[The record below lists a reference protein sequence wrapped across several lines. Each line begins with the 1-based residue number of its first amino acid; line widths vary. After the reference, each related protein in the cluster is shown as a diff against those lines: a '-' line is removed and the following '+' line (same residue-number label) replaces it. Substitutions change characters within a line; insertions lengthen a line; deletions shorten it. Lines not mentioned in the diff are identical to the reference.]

1 MRPDEIAVILRR
13 RNPWEALDLGPAML
27 RAWARRVYGAWFVTY
42 WPAGIAIS
50 LLLWSSP
57 EYVMFVLWW
66 LKPLFDRVL
75 LHVCGRS
82 VLGNDSGVRDVL
94 RELPRLW
101 RAPGVLSALSL
112 RRFSLARSFLLPV
125 WQLEEQRGAAARA
138 RFRLLSRR
146 YRGYAVWLTFFCA
159 NMSTV
164 LLCAI
169 LITGLALAPGDGQN
183 LSLWQW
189 FGGDVSR
196 GQHLVSNV
204 AFMLAET
211 VVEPLY
217 VASGLALYL
226 NRRSEL
232 EAWDIERG
240 LRRLADR
247 QAAQA
252 TNETNSVASVP
263 RASTQLLSALACL
276 WFCPLLLPAPAVAE
290 EWQAAPVSS
299 TSPERPD
306 AEPVA
311 DDLDDLDDLGGLA
324 GQAPAS
330 QAGPRSAARQAITAV
345 LADPVF
351 GQNKDDWT
359 WRWRRQTEPASDDGH
374 QWLPGIGKA
383 IELLAQALTVIAWIL
398 AGLGLAAA
406 IFVLIRYRERQRGAT
421 VQARPP
427 FLLGLDLRP
436 ESLPTDVAAAARAA
450 LVAGNVVEAL
460 SLLYRGALL
469 ALIQGPQIEFA
480 CGDTESDCLRRV
492 AGRLPAAAERCF
504 AALVDAWG
512 LAAYGRLPVPVATVE
527 QILAAWELHFGKGV
541 ARS

>member
-1 MRPDEIAVILRR
+1 MRPDEIAIILRR
-13 RNPWEALDLGPAML
+13 RNPWEALDLGHAML
-27 RAWARRVYGAWFVTY
+27 RAWARRVYGAWFATY

-101 RAPGVLSALSL
+101 CAPGVLSALSL

-164 LLCAI
+164 LLFAI
-169 LITGLALAPGDGQN
+169 LIAGLALVPGDGQN

-189 FGGDVSR
+189 FGGDASR
-196 GQHLVSNV
+196 GQLLVSNV

-252 TNETNSVASVP
+252 ANETNSTASAP
-263 RASTQLLSALACL
+263 SAPTRLLSALAFL
-276 WFCPLLLPAPAVAE
+276 WLCPLLLPAPAVAE
-290 EWQAAPVSS
+290 EWQAASVSS
-299 TSPERPD
+299 TAPERLA
-306 AEPVA
+306 AEPVD
-311 DDLDDLDDLGGLA
+311 DDLEGLA
-324 GQAPAS
+324 GQAPVS
-330 QAGPRSAARQAITAV
+330 PEQPRSAARQAIIAV

-351 GQNKDDWT
+351 GHDKDDWT

-374 QWLPGIGKA
+374 AWLQWVGKA
-383 IELLAQALTVIAWIL
+383 IELLAQALTVIAWVL

-421 VQARPP
+421 VQVGPQ
-427 FLLGLDLRP
+427 FLFGLDLRP

-450 LVAGNVVEAL
+450 LAAGNVIEAL
-460 SLLYRGALL
+460 SLLYRGALV
-469 ALIQGPQIEFA
+469 ALIDGPRIEFA

-504 AALVDAWG
+504 AAVVDAWG
-512 LAAYGRLPVPVATVE
+512 LAAYGRLPLPVATVE
-527 QILAAWELHFGKGV
+527 QILASWELHFGKGV

>member
-1 MRPDEIAVILRR
+1 VRPDEIAVILRR
-13 RNPWEALDLGPAML
+13 RNPWEALDLGHAML
-27 RAWARRVYGAWFVTY
+27 RAWARRVYGAWFATY

-164 LLCAI
+164 LLFAI

-183 LSLWQW
+183 LSPWQW
-189 FGGDVSR
+189 FGGDASS
-196 GQHLVSNV
+196 GQYLVRNV

-252 TNETNSVASVP
+252 AHGVNSANSTASAP
-263 RASTQLLSALACL
+263 SASTRLLSALAFLC
-276 WFCPLLLPAPAVAE
+276 FCPLLLPAPAVAE

-299 TSPERPD
+299 TSPEWPD

-311 DDLDDLDDLGGLA
+311 DDLGGLA

-330 QAGPRSAARQAITAV
+330 HAGPRSAARQAITAV

-351 GQNKDDWT
+351 GQDKDDWT
-359 WRWRRQTEPASDDGH
+359 WRWRRQAEPASDDGY

-421 VQARPP
+421 VQARAP
-427 FLLGLDLRP
+427 FLFGLDLRP

-450 LVAGNVVEAL
+450 LAAGNVVEAL

-469 ALIQGPQIEFA
+469 ALIEGTQIEFA

-512 LAAYGRLPVPVATVE
+512 LAAYGRLPVPVTTVE
-527 QILAAWELHFGKGV
+527 QILAAWELHFGTGV

>member
-1 MRPDEIAVILRR
+1 MLTTFICRDTPA
-13 RNPWEALDLGPAML
+13 LGPVSYTHL
-27 RAWARRVYGAWFVTY
+27 DVYKRQ
-42 WPAGIAIS
+42 

-57 EYVMFVLWW
+57 EYVMFILWW

-75 LHVCGRS
+75 LHVCSRS
-82 VLGNDSGVRDVL
+82 VLGNESGVRDVL

-101 RAPGVLSALSL
+101 RAPGVLSGLSL

-159 NMSTV
+159 NISTV
-164 LLCAI
+164 LLFAI
-169 LITGLALAPGDGQN
+169 LITALALAPGDSQN
-183 LSLWQW
+183 LSLGQW
-189 FGGDVSR
+189 FGGDVSS

-232 EAWDIERG
+232 EAWDIEQG

-252 TNETNSVASVP
+252 VNEVNSTASAP
-263 RASTQLLSALACL
+263 PAPTHLLSALAFLC
-276 WFCPLLLPAPAVAE
+276 FCPLLLPSPAVAE

-306 AEPVA
+306 AKPV
-311 DDLDDLDDLGGLA
+311 DDELAGLA
-324 GQAPAS
+324 GQALAS
-330 QAGPRSAARQAITAV
+330 HAGPRSAARQVITAV

-351 GQNKDDWT
+351 GQDKDDWT
-359 WRWRRQTEPASDDGH
+359 WRWRRQTAGPASNDGRESL
-374 QWLPGIGKA
+374 QVLGKA
-383 IELLAQALTVIAWIL
+383 VELLAQVLTVSAWIL

-421 VQARPP
+421 EQ
-427 FLLGLDLRP
+427 
-436 ESLPTDVAAAARAA
+436 
-450 LVAGNVVEAL
+450 AL
-460 SLLYRGALL
+460 SL
-469 ALIQGPQIEFA
+469 IQ
-480 CGDTESDCLRRV
+480 T
-492 AGRLPAAAERCF
+492 
-504 AALVDAWG
+504 
-512 LAAYGRLPVPVATVE
+512 
-527 QILAAWELHFGKGV
+527 
-541 ARS
+541 